1 MRDKLFFDTN
11 IICYAFDLA
20 EPAKRKVCKK
30 LMEKVFSGEILGV
43 VSNQV
48 LGEVFNAAVTKI
60 HMPEDKASIIVKSL
74 IASDKWEK
82 VACNHIT
89 VNRTINDFIEYNAPF
104 WDLLIAETMKENGIT
119 EIVTENERDFS
130 KIPGIRLTNPFK
142 NK

>member
-82 VACNHIT
+82 VAYNHIT